1 MGEPM
6 SVLDITARDTALEA
20 ARVGNARA
28 FVGLLEPHRQTLWA
42 VCLRITNEPRHA
54 VDALAHGVGQAW
66 RTMACFPPDVPFGL
80 WLSRALATAART
92 VAWHQQRSAATSTG
106 AMPAPTV
113 ATDGGERLIQM
124 RLEML
129 PVVVREAI
137 ALRQLCGLTYE
148 QIATHQGIG
157 VHTVKERL
165 RRAVGLQALDA
176 GPRLDKVH
184 FDQLLRSVFIRQLQE
199 DQRKVSR

>member
-66 RTMACFPPDVPFGL
+66 RTMADFPPDVPFGL
-80 WLSRALATAART
+80 WLSRAA
-92 VAWHQQRSAATSTG
+92 
-106 AMPAPTV
+106 V